1 MSFSLEI
8 PSKTKIEEEVL
19 EKTMPTPEVKQE
31 ISTMVQQQ
39 ADAILHVDLN
49 SFVERKEIT
58 DVIDTYGN
66 DVMKQSKHKNDIL
79 EKDMASFSKIGGES
93 GAVAKGL
100 ENLAIQ
106 MRDLDPSKVDF
117 MKQGIAGKFFNP
129 VRRYFEKYKSAD
141 TEISSI
147 VESLEKGRKTLIH
160 DNTTLEIEQ
169 ASMRNITLSLN
180 EKIDTA
186 EKLEAYLSTK
196 TGELRAINGDE
207 EKIKFIEEE
216 VILPLRQKI
225 LDFQQMKAVNQQGI
239 VAMEI
244 IRKNNKELIRSVER
258 AENVTVSALRTA
270 VIVAGA
276 LYNQRIVLEKVK
288 MLNQATS
295 DMITS
300 TSKMLKDQGVFVQ
313 KQAIEANISVDSLK
327 QAFNDT
333 FSALDDISNYK
344 QEALPLVK
352 KTIEEFRTLTEDS
365 RFTRF
370 LEEPV

>member
-1 MSFSLEI
+1 
-8 PSKTKIEEEVL
+8 
-19 EKTMPTPEVKQE
+19 
-31 ISTMVQQQ
+31 MVQQQ

-300 TSKMLKDQGVFVQ
+300 TSKMLKDQGVSVQ
-313 KQAIEANISVDSLK
+313 KQAIEANISVDTLK

-333 FSALDDISNYK
+333 FSALDDISSYK

-370 LEEPV
+370 LEESV